1 MGTAKDEFSFS
12 DLMHGGGEMKERSL
26 DVLNKMAEE
35 LEKRGREVNA
45 LTAKE
50 EWWNPFAAA
59 HHVVHGAAH
68 ILHHT
73 IHGVSM
79 AAHGLLVGD
88 EEMKKRSLDVL
99 NKMAEELEK
108 RAKEVNA
115 LTAKEEWWNPFAVL
129 HHVVH
134 GAAHILHHTIHGVS
148 MAVHGL
154 AVGDEEMKKKSLDVL
169 NKMAEGL

>member
-1 MGTAKDEFSFS
+1 MGLTAKEEFGFS
-12 DLMHGGGEMKERSL
+12 DLMHGGGEMKKKSLDVAEELEKRNREVNALTAKEDFGFSDLMHGGGEMKKRSL

-50 EWWNPFAAA
+50 DWWNPFAVLQ
-59 HHVVHGAAH
+59 HVVHGAAH

-88 EEMKKRSLDVL
+88 EEMKKKSLDVL

-108 RAKEVNA
+108 R
-115 LTAKEEWWNPFAVL
+115 
-129 HHVVH
+129 
-134 GAAHILHHTIHGVS
+134 IIH
-148 MAVHGL
+148 
-154 AVGDEEMKKKSLDVL
+154 
-169 NKMAEGL
+169 

>member
-1 MGTAKDEFSFS
+1 MAVHGLAVGDEEMKKKSLDVLNKMAEELEKRARVVNALTAKEEFGFS
-12 DLMHGGGEMKERSL
+12 DLMHGGGEMKKRSL

-50 EWWNPFAAA
+50 EWWNPFKVV
-59 HHVVHGAAH
+59 HHVV
-68 ILHHT
+68 
-73 IHGVSM
+73 
-79 AAHGLLVGD
+79 
-88 EEMKKRSLDVL
+88 
-99 NKMAEELEK
+99 N
-108 RAKEVNA
+108 
-115 LTAKEEWWNPFAVL
+115 
-129 HHVVH
+129 

-169 NKMAEGL
+169 NELA